1 MECVVVEDQN
11 FQGLG
16 VPVDDP
22 PENSV
27 SARAAYGEP
36 AVFPFPGPFRRT
48 SPESAG
54 TKRSLRGGS
63 RVPATWCQFHSA

>member
-1 MECVVVEDQN
+1 MYWNQMECVVVEDQN

-27 SARAAYGEP
+27 SARAAP
-36 AVFPFPGPFRRT
+36 LGPV
-48 SPESAG
+48 
-54 TKRSLRGGS
+54 
-63 RVPATWCQFHSA
+63 VP